1 MTDKTSLTSEQQL
14 ANLLPLALIFLD
26 RDLLI
31 QSWNPAAEK
40 LLDLTPDHGNSPI
53 QQLFNQVDFSALRQ
67 QPAHEPLEIIP
78 SHHPDLELS
87 LSLVSYQLNQYVLII
102 RDITQLH
109 HLERMRRDFVANV
122 SHELRTPL
130 TVIRGYLEM
139 LLDDNNAALAPWQQI
154 HSQMYQQSFRM
165 QKLTED
171 LLMLSRLEGDAPVIK
186 RFKQVDVAILL
197 AGIVEDARVVS
208 DSHQHKIHLHADENL
223 TIYGLEQE
231 LVSAFT
237 NLIFNAIHYTP
248 PNGSIWI
255 DWYRDN
261 EGKHACLRVRDTGIG
276 IAPKHIPRLTER
288 FYRVDK
294 ARSRSSG
301 GTGLGLAIVKHVLLL
316 HKANLIITSEPGQGS
331 TFTCVFPL

>member
-1 MTDKTSLTSEQQL
+1 MSENTPFVTELQL
-14 ANLLPLALIFLD
+14 ASLLPLALIFLD
-26 RDLLI
+26 QDLCI

-40 LLDLTPDHGNSPI
+40 LLGLSEPHRHSPI
-53 QQLFNQVDFSALRQ
+53 QHLFNQVDFTALCQ
-67 QPAHEPLEIIP
+67 QQTAMPLETVP
-78 SHHPDLELS
+78 SHNANLELS
-87 LSLVSYQLNQYVLII
+87 LSLATYQLNQFVLII

-130 TVIRGYLEM
+130 TVIHGYLEM
-139 LLDDNNAALAPWQQI
+139 LLDNKNAALLPWKQI

-171 LLMLSRLEGDAPVIK
+171 LLMLSRLEGDTPVME
-186 RFKQVDVAILL
+186 RFKRIDVANLL
-197 AGIVEDARVVS
+197 SGIVEDAKVVS
-208 DSHQHKIHLHADENL
+208 DSLHHKIRLQADENL
-223 TIYGLEQE
+223 TIYGLESE

-237 NLIFNAIHYTP
+237 NLIFNAINYTP
-248 PNGSIWI
+248 AKGSIWV
-255 DWYRDN
+255 DWYKDEKN
-261 EGKHACLRVRDTGIG
+261 HACLRVRDTGIG
-276 IAPKHIPRLTER
+276 IAPQHIPRLTER

-316 HKANLIITSEPGQGS
+316 HKANLMISSELGKGS
-331 TFTCVFPL
+331 TFTCVFPLQ